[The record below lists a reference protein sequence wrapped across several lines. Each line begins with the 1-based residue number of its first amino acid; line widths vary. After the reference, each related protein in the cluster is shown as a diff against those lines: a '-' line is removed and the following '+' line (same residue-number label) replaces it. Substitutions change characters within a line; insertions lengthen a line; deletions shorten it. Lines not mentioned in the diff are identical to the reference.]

1 MHNINKRRELFMT
14 KNEYKLIKNTIDI
27 ELNNLVIE
35 LIQNG
40 YREDLAKNLVKTRK
54 DNILWAIEAEIN
66 SNQKSGD

>member
-1 MHNINKRRELFMT
+1 MT

-54 DNILWAIEAEIN
+54 ENILWAIEAETE
-66 SNQKSGD
+66 SEQKADE